1 METIRNVAP
10 DAVYRGSHAVD
21 PGAQYFAQGQPTGGS
36 NVGANLGFNV
46 DLGAMGEYPCTT
58 PSPIPSY
65 GAKCRKSFPRS
76 WEWGKWVLS

>member
-36 NVGANLGFNV
+36 NVGANLGSNM
-46 DLGAMGEYPCTT
+46 DLGAVENAPV
-58 PSPIPSY
+58 PPLAHP
-65 GAKCRKSFPRS
+65 
-76 WEWGKWVLS
+76 EL